1 MYTKTKECVRDYLFR
16 LLRHCTK
23 WKPLYETAG
32 VASIVVTIILGG
44 ISLRQSQK
52 AIGVAVSS
60 LDLSSKSVELQEKE
74 FTLRNRPL
82 IVIGTYEF
90 SGPSGD
96 KTGKTSPRSVK
107 THLVNISDIPATHL
121 QGTFDVKLN
130 GKTIGIAPLA
140 PTALAKDSTR
150 TLTLGL
156 SEELYSAATN
166 PSNYFETTT
175 HLTYS
180 GMLGETPDQYLSR
193 DTVYWSA
200 SDQHFI
206 SRSEEPS
213 YK

>member
-1 MYTKTKECVRDYLFR
+1 MCAEPKDSGRNGQPW
-16 LLRHCTK
+16 LLRHLAK
-23 WKPLYETAG
+23 WQPLYETAG
-32 VASIVVTIILGG
+32 VVSVVVAIIVGG
-44 ISLRQSQK
+44 ISLRQTQK
-52 AIGVAVSS
+52 AVSVAVTS
-60 LDLSSKSVELQEKE
+60 LSLSSKSVELQEKE

-82 IVIGTYEF
+82 IVIGSYEF
-90 SGPSGD
+90 SGPAGD

-121 QGTFDVKLN
+121 KGTFDVKLN

-140 PTALAKDSTR
+140 TTALAKDSTR

-166 PSNYFETTT
+166 SSNYFETTT

-180 GMLGETPDQYLSR
+180 GMLGEAPDQYLSR
-193 DTVYWSA
+193 DTVYWS
-200 SDQHFI
+200 SLDQHFI